1 MIRLPTRDELAVTMR
16 LAMPIVLAQVGLMS
30 MGVVDTVMVGRV
42 SAAALAAVA
51 LGNLF
56 YYTVSTAAAG
66 TLLVLDPIVSQA
78 GGAGDTRR
86 VALGVQR
93 GLLLAGL
100 LTVPIALLLWPVR
113 GVLTLFRQPP
123 ELIELATSYVL
134 ISIAGLLP
142 FLAFVV
148 LRQSLQ
154 ALHSVRAVV
163 AVVIVG
169 NLLNAALNWVLVFG
183 HLGVEPMGVAGS
195 AWATAVSR
203 WVMTLLLLALG
214 WPVLGRALVPWR
226 RDAFDVASLVRM
238 LRLGWTIGLQQVLEF
253 GVFAAIGL
261 MMGLLGTPEI
271 AAHEIAL
278 NLASLTFMVPLG
290 VGAAAAVRV
299 GHAVGAGDRG
309 AARERARTALVCGV
323 GFMLCAAAAMLAVP
337 GAIAAAYTNQPVVAA
352 IAATL
357 IPIAGMFQL
366 FDGIQAVSAGVLR
379 GLGDTRAPF
388 VINLAGF
395 WLCGLPVSVGLAF
408 GTPLGAMGL
417 WWGLAAGL
425 AVVATLLVLRVRS
438 RLRGALVRV
447 EHVGDA
453 PASREAPGV

>member
-1 MIRLPTRDELAVTMR
+1 
-16 LAMPIVLAQVGLMS
+16 MPIVLAQVGLMS

-56 YYTVSTAAAG
+56 FYTVSTAAAG

-78 GGAGDTRR
+78 AGARDTARI
-86 VALGVQR
+86 ALGVQR
-93 GLLLAGL
+93 GVLLAAL
-100 LTVPIALLLWPVR
+100 LTLPIGFLLWPVR
-113 GVLTLFRQPP
+113 SVLTLFRQPL

-134 ISIAGLLP
+134 ISIVGLLP
-142 FLAFVV
+142 FLGFVV

-163 AVVIVG
+163 TVVIAG
-169 NLLNAALNWVLVFG
+169 NVLNAALNWVLVFG
-183 HLGVEPMGVAGS
+183 HLGVEPMGVSGS

-203 WVMTLLLLALG
+203 WAMTLLLFVLG
-214 WPVLGRALVPWR
+214 WPVLRSAFVPWR
-226 RDAFDVASLVRM
+226 RETFDVAALARM
-238 LRLGWTIGLQQVLEF
+238 LRLGWPIGLQQVLEF

-299 GHAVGAGDRG
+299 GHAVGEGNRG
-309 AARERARTALVCGV
+309 AARDRARTALFCGV
-323 GFMLCAAAAMLAVP
+323 GFMLCAAIVMLTVP
-337 GAIAAAYTNQPVVAA
+337 RAIAAAYTNQPLVAPL
-352 IAATL
+352 AAAL

-395 WLCGLPVSVGLAF
+395 WLCGFPLSVALAF
-408 GTPLGAMGL
+408 RTPLRAMGL

-438 RLRGALVRV
+438 RLRQALVLV
-447 EHVGDA
+447 EPVADA
-453 PASREAPGV
+453 QASREASGV

>member
-1 MIRLPTRDELAVTMR
+1 MKRLPSRAELAATTR

-51 LGNLF
+51 LGNLY
-56 YYTVSTAAAG
+56 YYTVSIAAAG
-66 TLLVLDPIVSQA
+66 TLYVLDPLVSQA
-78 GGAGDTRR
+78 AGARDARR
-86 VALGVQR
+86 IALGVQR
-93 GLLLAGL
+93 GLVLALLLAL
-100 LTVPIALLLWPVR
+100 PTSLLLWPVR
-113 GVLTLFRQPP
+113 VVLVLFRQPP
-123 ELIELATSYVL
+123 DLIELATSYVR
-134 ISIAGLLP
+134 ISFVGLLP

-154 ALHSVRAVV
+154 ALHRVRAVV
-163 AVVIVG
+163 AVVVIG

-183 HLGVEPMGVAGS
+183 HLGVEPMGVSGS
-195 AWATAVSR
+195 AWATAASR
-203 WVMTLLLLALG
+203 WVMTLLLFALG
-214 WPVLGRALVPWR
+214 WPALRNALRPWR
-226 RDAFDVASLVRM
+226 RDALDVGSLTRM
-238 LRLGWTIGLQQVLEF
+238 VRLGWTIGLQQMLEF

-261 MMGLLGTPEI
+261 MMGLLGTPEM

-299 GHAVGAGDRG
+299 GHAVGGGDHV

-323 GFMLCAAAAMLAVP
+323 GFMLCTAAVMLAAP
-337 GAIAAAYTNQPVVAA
+337 RAIAAAYTNQPLVAS
-352 IAATL
+352 IAASL

-395 WLCGLPVSVGLAF
+395 WLCGFPVSVALAF
-408 GTPLGAMGL
+408 ATPLRAMGL

-425 AVVATLLVLRVRS
+425 AVVAALLVLRVRS
-438 RLRGALVRV
+438 RLRGALVQV
-447 EHVGDA
+447 EHA
-453 PASREAPGV
+453 AELRAQRAAPGV

>member
-1 MIRLPTRDELAVTMR
+1 MMRLPRRAELAVTTR

-56 YYTVSTAAAG
+56 FYTVSTAAAG

-78 GGAGDTRR
+78 AGARDAPRI
-86 VALGVQR
+86 ALGVQR
-93 GLLLAGL
+93 GLVLACL
-100 LTVPIALLLWPVR
+100 LTVPIAFLLWPVR
-113 GVLTLFRQPP
+113 GVLALFRQPP

-134 ISIAGLLP
+134 ISIVGLLP

-154 ALHSVRAVV
+154 ALHRVRAVV
-163 AVVIVG
+163 AVVVVG
-169 NLLNAALNWVLVFG
+169 NLLNAGLNWVLVFG
-183 HLGVEPMGVAGS
+183 HLGFEPMGVAGS
-195 AWATAVSR
+195 AWATAASR
-203 WVMTLLLLALG
+203 WAMTALLFALG
-214 WPVLGRALVPWR
+214 WPVLKNALVPWR
-226 RDAFDVASLVRM
+226 REAVEIASLVRM

-299 GHAVGAGDRG
+299 GHAVGEGDRE

-323 GFMLCAAAAMLAVP
+323 GFMVCAAATMLAVP
-337 GAIAAAYTNQPVVAA
+337 RAIAAAYTNQPLVAS
-352 IAATL
+352 IAASL

-395 WLCGLPVSVGLAF
+395 WLCGFPVSVALAF
-408 GTPLGAMGL
+408 GTPLRAMGL

-425 AVVATLLVLRVRS
+425 AVVATLLLLRVRS

-447 EHVGDA
+447 EHVAGG
-453 PASREAPGV
+453 PASPETSRI

>member
-1 MIRLPTRDELAVTMR
+1 MRVPSRDELVAMTR

-66 TLLVLDPIVSQA
+66 TLLVLDPIISQA
-78 GGAGDTRR
+78 AGARDADRI
-86 VALGVQR
+86 ALGVQR
-93 GLLLAGL
+93 GFVLALLLA
-100 LTVPIALLLWPVR
+100 VPTAPALWPVR
-113 GVLTLFRQPP
+113 FVFTLFRQPP
-123 ELIELATSYVL
+123 ELIDLAASYVR
-134 ISIAGLLP
+134 ISIVGLLP
-142 FLAFVV
+142 FLGFVV

-154 ALHSVRAVV
+154 ALHRVRALVIVVV
-163 AVVIVG
+163 AG
-169 NLLNAALNWVLVFG
+169 NLMNAGLNWALVYG
-183 HLGVEPMGVAGS
+183 HLGAPPMGVSGS
-195 AWATAVSR
+195 AWATVASR
-203 WVMTLLLLALG
+203 WTMMALLFAGG
-214 WPVLGRALVPWR
+214 WPALRSAVRPWR
-226 RDAFDVASLVRM
+226 REAFQRSALARM

-261 MMGLLGTPEI
+261 LMGVLGTPEM

-290 VGAAAAVRV
+290 FGAAAAVRV
-299 GHAVGAGDRG
+299 GRAVGEGDRA

-323 GFMLCAAAAMLAVP
+323 GFMLCTATVMLAIPRV
-337 GAIAAAYTNQPVVAA
+337 IAAAYTNQPVVAS
-352 IAATL
+352 IAASL

-388 VINLAGF
+388 VVNLAGF
-395 WLCGLPVSVGLAF
+395 WLCGFPLSVALAF
-408 GTPLGAMGL
+408 HTPLRALGL

-425 AVVATLLVLRVRS
+425 AVVATLLLLRVRS
-438 RLRGALVRV
+438 RLRGALAQV
-447 EHVGDA
+447 EHTADA
-453 PASREAPGV
+453 RVPTVAPGA

>member
-1 MIRLPTRDELAVTMR
+1 MRFPSRAELAATTR

-51 LGNLF
+51 LGNL
-56 YYTVSTAAAG
+56 YYFTVSIAAGG

-78 GGAGDTRR
+78 AGARDAGRI
-86 VALGVQR
+86 ALGVQR
-93 GLLLAGL
+93 GLVLAVLLAAP
-100 LTVPIALLLWPVR
+100 TAVLLWPVR
-113 GVLTLFRQPP
+113 LVLALFRQPP
-123 ELIELATSYVL
+123 ELIELATSYVR
-134 ISIAGLLP
+134 ISIVGVLP

-154 ALHSVRAVV
+154 ALHRVRALVVVVV
-163 AVVIVG
+163 AG
-169 NLLNAALNWVLVFG
+169 NLMNVALNWVLVYG
-183 HLGVEPMGVAGS
+183 HLGARPMGVSGS
-195 AWATAVSR
+195 AWATVASR
-203 WVMTLLLLALG
+203 WTMTLLLFVAG
-214 WPVLGRALVPWR
+214 WPVLRETILPWR
-226 RDAFDVASLVRM
+226 PESLHVASLVRM
-238 LRLGWTIGLQQVLEF
+238 LRLGWTIGLQQVLEY

-261 MMGLLGTPEI
+261 LMGLLGTPEM

-299 GHAVGAGDRG
+299 GRAVGEGDR
-309 AARERARTALVCGV
+309 AAAHERARTALVCGV
-323 GFMLCAAAAMLAVP
+323 GFMMCTAATMLAIP
-337 GAIAAAYTNQPVVAA
+337 GVIAAAYTNQPLVAS
-352 IAATL
+352 IAASL

-395 WLCGLPVSVGLAF
+395 WLCGLPVSIALAF
-408 GTPLGAMGL
+408 GTPLRALGL
-417 WWGLAAGL
+417 WWGLVAGL

-438 RLRGALVRV
+438 RLRGTLVQV
-447 EHVGDA
+447 EHAAESPVPTA
-453 PASREAPGV
+453 PRGA

>member
-1 MIRLPTRDELAVTMR
+1 MMRLPRRTELAVTMR

-56 YYTVSTAAAG
+56 FYTVSTAAAG

-78 GGAGDTRR
+78 AGARDAPRI
-86 VALGVQR
+86 ALGVQR
-93 GLLLAGL
+93 GLVLAGL
-100 LTVPIALLLWPVR
+100 LAIPIALLLWPVR
-113 GVLTLFRQPP
+113 AVLTLFRQPP

-134 ISIAGLLP
+134 ISIVGLLP
-142 FLAFVV
+142 FLGFVV

-154 ALHSVRAVV
+154 ALHRVRAVV
-163 AVVIVG
+163 AVVVVG
-169 NLLNAALNWVLVFG
+169 NLLNAGLNWVLVFG
-183 HLGVEPMGVAGS
+183 HFGVEPMGVAGS
-195 AWATAVSR
+195 AWATAASR
-203 WVMTLLLLALG
+203 WAMSLLLFALG
-214 WPVLGRALVPWR
+214 WPVLKNALVPWR
-226 RDAFDVASLVRM
+226 RETLDVASLVRM

-278 NLASLTFMVPLG
+278 TLASLTFMVPLG

-299 GHAVGAGDRG
+299 GHAVGEGDRV

-323 GFMLCAAAAMLAVP
+323 GFMLCASATMLAVP
-337 GAIAAAYTNQPVVAA
+337 RAIAAAYTNQPVVAS
-352 IAATL
+352 IAASL

-379 GLGDTRAPF
+379 GLGDTRGPF

-395 WLCGLPVSVGLAF
+395 WLCGFPVSVVLAF
-408 GTPLGAMGL
+408 GTPLRAMGL

-425 AVVATLLVLRVRS
+425 AVVAALLLLRVRS

-447 EHVGDA
+447 EHIVGA
-453 PASREAPGV
+453 QASPETSGI

>member
-1 MIRLPTRDELAVTMR
+1 MRVPSRDELVAMTR

-66 TLLVLDPIVSQA
+66 TLLVLDPIISQA
-78 GGAGDTRR
+78 AGARDADRI
-86 VALGVQR
+86 ALGVQR
-93 GLLLAGL
+93 GFVLALLLA
-100 LTVPIALLLWPVR
+100 VPTAPALWPVR
-113 GVLTLFRQPP
+113 FVFTLFRQPP
-123 ELIELATSYVL
+123 ELIDLAASYVR
-134 ISIAGLLP
+134 ISIVGLLP
-142 FLAFVV
+142 FLGFVV

-154 ALHSVRAVV
+154 ALHRVRALVIVVV
-163 AVVIVG
+163 AG
-169 NLLNAALNWVLVFG
+169 NLMNAGLNWALVYG
-183 HLGVEPMGVAGS
+183 HLGAPPMGVSGS
-195 AWATAVSR
+195 AWATVASR
-203 WVMTLLLLALG
+203 WTMMALLFAGG
-214 WPVLGRALVPWR
+214 WPALRSAVRPWR
-226 RDAFDVASLVRM
+226 REAFQRSALARM

-261 MMGLLGTPEI
+261 LMGVLGTPEM

-290 VGAAAAVRV
+290 LGAAAAVRV
-299 GHAVGAGDRG
+299 GRAVGEGDRA

-323 GFMLCAAAAMLAVP
+323 GFMLCTATVMLAIPRV
-337 GAIAAAYTNQPVVAA
+337 IAAAYTNQPVVAS
-352 IAATL
+352 IAASL

-388 VINLAGF
+388 VVNLAGF
-395 WLCGLPVSVGLAF
+395 WLCGFPLSVALAF
-408 GTPLGAMGL
+408 HTPLRALGL

-425 AVVATLLVLRVRS
+425 AVVATLLLLRVRS
-438 RLRGALVRV
+438 RLRGALAQV
-447 EHVGDA
+447 EHTADA
-453 PASREAPGV
+453 RVPTVAPGA